1 MLFLTNNIVFNF
13 DFHSILDEGS
23 VLQFW
28 GCNEGF
34 DPRRYEITP
43 PEIIRELE
51 DRSQDVGFAVDGKQ
65 QHENTTSTT
74 STRPTRS

>member
-1 MLFLTNNIVFNF
+1 M
-13 DFHSILDEGS
+13 
-23 VLQFW
+23 LQFW

-51 DRSQDVGFAVDGKQ
+51 DRSQDVGREEVKGFAVDGKQ

-74 STRPTRS
+74 DTTADTVVRVIQDRA